1 MKAVKGQDNMQRER
15 DTYKTKTIMR
25 IERIRELRPQGN
37 DEKRGRI
44 RWVAKM
50 GLVWCNFANGH

>member
-1 MKAVKGQDNMQRER
+1 MQRER